1 MIRRNVYN
9 DGNVER
15 RDSCGKKQYRYL
27 LSDVAFEIGK
37 WQEDR
42 LAKRF
47 EIARQIYNTMVRAEL
62 KSWSE

>member
-27 LSDVAFEIGK
+27 LSDVASEIGK
-37 WQEDR
+37 MAGRPTCQ
-42 LAKRF
+42 K
-47 EIARQIYNTMVRAEL
+47 I
-62 KSWSE
+62 